1 MAKVYVEFDIA
12 DQTLCTHIPTS
23 TIRAGTQ
30 GTYFA
35 KFSFD
40 AAWAD
45 LANIRAVFFRDKLCK
60 AMDLVKEDDSFVCEI
75 HPAVIAEP
83 GQFSLGLFA
92 GKQQITNLEFV
103 PVLPSFKNEL
113 FQNADVLDWFTTV
126 DQYIADIL
134 KAAQWKEN
142 MTDVIDEKS
151 TAEQYPNAPAVV
163 AYTQT
168 QDLVLKTVIEGLL
181 QTLDEKLTVDIG
193 TKSPIGHHHDN
204 RYFTEDEIINIL
216 LNYTTT
222 DISTDLQNQIRTL
235 TTHLNAILDSDDT
248 TLDQLSEIVAYIKSN
263 KELIEAIT
271 TSKANAVH
279 DHDDRYFT
287 QEAIAQFVNTLARN
301 PITITETLNGTSS
314 TFVSD
319 YSYAQI
325 VAFEGLPYV
334 RYMLDVGAGANLVCE
349 APLYVKD
356 ETKFVFASAPDAAG
370 VSYHF
375 VIDGIGVSVSA
386 FSAKEYFAPVPFITE
401 DTDNAAI
408 PNVFAVRNY
417 VAEKQPLVLNGSI
430 NGTASKVTLDT
441 SITAETVSAAYTAGR
456 DVVLEVN
463 FEDEGMTDICL
474 WVPLRSVN
482 SSTYFFST
490 VAAIDSSGDLYAINV
505 PIGRS
510 SLAHY
515 GILIKKITTEN
526 F

>member
-45 LANIRAVFFRDKLCK
+45 LANIRAVFFRDKLYK

-113 FQNADVLDWFTTV
+113 FQNADVLDWFATV
-126 DQYIADIL
+126 DQALQEVDRVFNIVLDEQTGIADKTFSEIQT
-134 KAAQWKEN
+134 A
-142 MTDVIDEKS
+142 IDNKNKVVTVNGDPIDTIIIFEVDLNDIITAVVFTVGGADFVRNVQINADGSFVWSERDSLLRKS
-151 TAEQYPNAPAVV
+151 RTVTEITEDADDAQYPTA
-163 AYTQT
+163 
-168 QDLVLKTVIEGLL
+168 K
-181 QTLDEKLTVDIG
+181 
-193 TKSPIGHHHDN
+193 
-204 RYFTEDEIINIL
+204 
-216 LNYTTT
+216 
-222 DISTDLQNQIRTL
+222 
-235 TTHLNAILDSDDT
+235 
-248 TLDQLSEIVAYIKSN
+248 
-263 KELIEAIT
+263 
-271 TSKANAVH
+271 AVH
-279 DHDDRYFT
+279 TFT

-319 YSYAQI
+319 CSYAQI

-375 VIDGIGVSVSA
+375 VIDGTGVSVSA
-386 FSAKEYFAPVPFITE
+386 FSAKEYFAPVPFISEDISE
-401 DTDNAAI
+401 DTGNAEI

-417 VAEKQPLVLNGSI
+417 VAEKQPLVFT
-430 NGTASKVTLDT
+430 GTVNIDSSVAKITFDSNIT
-441 SITAETVSAAYTAGR
+441 SEEFNDAIEAGR
-456 DVVLEVN
+456 DIKMHLTVDGDANGAVFVLPATVIN
-463 FEDEGMTDICL
+463 NAFVKFSAIVHKDFANPNTDIL
-474 WVPLRSVN
+474 SVSVN
-482 SSTYFFST
+482 RINPAVYLANYLQISVST
-490 VAAIDSSGDLYAINV
+490 
-505 PIGRS
+505 
-510 SLAHY
+510 
-515 GILIKKITTEN
+515 
-526 F
+526 